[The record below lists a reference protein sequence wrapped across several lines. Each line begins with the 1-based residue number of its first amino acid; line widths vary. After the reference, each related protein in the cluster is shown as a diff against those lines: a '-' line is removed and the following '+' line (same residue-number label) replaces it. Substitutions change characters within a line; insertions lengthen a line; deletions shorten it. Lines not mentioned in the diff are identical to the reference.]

1 MNKKKG
7 SRLFDMIA
15 PIYGLFFN
23 HQRHRY
29 SSIIRQAAAKFDIT
43 NFQTAIDVGCGTG
56 AFCLVLHDQG
66 VEVTG
71 IDPAAK
77 MLKIASRKTRNKG
90 ISFLQGNAL
99 EGLPFADNSF
109 EIAVSSYVAHGLRSE
124 ERSRLYSEMGRVASK
139 YVIFHDYNEKRA
151 PLTTIIEWLE
161 GGDYFHFIKHAEPE
175 MRECLSNMQKC
186 FSEVRVINVDKR
198 ASWYICRTR

>member
-1 MNKKKG
+1 VNKKKG

-23 HQRHRY
+23 HQRRRY
-29 SSIIRQAAAKFDIT
+29 TSIIKQAAAKFDIT
-43 NFQTAIDVGCGTG
+43 KFQTAIDVGCGTG
-56 AFCLVLHDQG
+56 ALCSVLHDQG

-109 EIAVSSYVAHGLRSE
+109 EIAVSSYVAHGLR
-124 ERSRLYSEMGRVASK
+124 
-139 YVIFHDYNEKRA
+139 
-151 PLTTIIEWLE
+151 
-161 GGDYFHFIKHAEPE
+161 
-175 MRECLSNMQKC
+175 
-186 FSEVRVINVDKR
+186 R
-198 ASWYICRTR
+198 ASWYICSTR